1 MSGAKVGGLI
11 GFSSD
16 DIDRVFMTAGKDG
29 DRPPSLPDF
38 AAKVA
43 AEQLNQ
49 MLDADAIEW
58 LGAGLLKLMAIR
70 ECADKGKHPPDE
82 TIVVSLGATELTST
96 NYPILDISLDGSKL
110 LELKFTL
117 DLSAVFKTLEVHVKD
132 ARIMLL
138 KPGTAAATA
147 KLKYGDLKLKEQST
161 PDWKLPGELPF
172 ASGIPIS

>member
-1 MSGAKVGGLI
+1 MSGVKVSGLI

-16 DIDRVFMTAGKDG
+16 DVDRVFMTAGKG
-29 DRPPSLPDF
+29 GGRPPSLPDF

-49 MLDADAIEW
+49 VLDADAIEW
-58 LGAGLLKLMAIR
+58 LGSGLLKLIAIR

-96 NYPILDISLDGSKL
+96 NYPILEISLDGTKV

-117 DLSAVFKTLEVHVKD
+117 DLSAKFGTLEVNLRD
-132 ARIMLL
+132 AKIVSL
-138 KPGTAAATA
+138 KPGTATVTA
-147 KLKYGDLKLKEQST
+147 KLRYGDLKLKEQST
-161 PDWKLPGELPF
+161 PEWKLPGEVCF
-172 ASGIPIS
+172 ARGIPIS